1 MIDFWMYGI
10 DFGSL
15 CCKFDYYNAGQESD
29 EDQLHPQHT
38 MHVDVLK
45 SNGTTTPNLL
55 TQQSW
60 CVLKANVYIAACTL
74 SVAE

>member
-1 MIDFWMYGI
+1 MYGI

-38 MHVDVLK
+38 MYIEVLK

-55 TQQSW
+55 TQQS
-60 CVLKANVYIAACTL
+60 
-74 SVAE
+74 